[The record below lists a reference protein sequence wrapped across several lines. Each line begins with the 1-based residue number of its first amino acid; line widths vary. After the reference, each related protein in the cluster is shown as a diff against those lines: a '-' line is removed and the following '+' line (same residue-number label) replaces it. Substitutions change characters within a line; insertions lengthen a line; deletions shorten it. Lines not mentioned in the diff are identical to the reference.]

1 MNYTKGQWKAELQG
15 NLLQWQIKTDKENIA
30 ATNQTIVTDEGVR
43 EIEANA
49 QLIAAAPDMYEALK
63 TICEAFMCGEFDNAM
78 RIAGTNG
85 QQALSK
91 AEGIC

>member
-30 ATNQTIVTDEGVR
+30 ATNQTIVTDEDVE

-63 TICEAFMCGEFDNAM
+63 YMLNIFDRGVMGNIGRQVCDDAV
-78 RIAGTNG
+78 
-85 QQALSK
+85 QAINK
-91 AEGIC
+91 AEGK